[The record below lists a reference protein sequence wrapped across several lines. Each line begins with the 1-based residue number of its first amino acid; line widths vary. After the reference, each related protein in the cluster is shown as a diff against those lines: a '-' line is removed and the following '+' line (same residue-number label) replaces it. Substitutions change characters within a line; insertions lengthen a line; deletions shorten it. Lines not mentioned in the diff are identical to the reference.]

1 MAVDIGT
8 AVAYLNLDT
17 TSFNQSLSAVQ
28 ASIETFQRSTATIGQ
43 KISSVG
49 SVVQSVGASL
59 TKNLTIPLV
68 NLGQSAIQNYR
79 DFETA
84 FTGVKKTMDESA
96 VQQIGGW
103 DVLKKAIEEM
113 ATQTASSV
121 EDIAGVMEVA
131 GQLGVPLGEAGKDVI
146 DFTKTMV
153 MLGDSTDLTSAEAA
167 EALARF
173 MNITGLTF
181 DKTENLGSSIVDL
194 GNNFATSESQ
204 IVNMATRL
212 ASAGTVAGLSE
223 TEILA
228 LSTAMSSVGIRAEAG
243 GSAMA
248 TTLTQIEKIVR
259 GVSENSS
266 EKLQTLGKISG
277 MTAEEFSKAW
287 KNDPMTALTGFLY
300 GLGKLEDQGESAVV
314 MLDDLGMSGVR
325 QTNMLKALALSGDN
339 LASAIETANSAFN
352 ENIALSTEAEKRY
365 GTLDSRINQLNER
378 WKTMKRDIAE
388 ILIPVLEDLMGK
400 LEKVMEWWSKLDDAQ
415 KRNIVRWAEIAAVI
429 GPVLTI
435 FGRLITS
442 VGSVISIFTQL
453 IAPIAS
459 AVSSA
464 GSLGAEFGSIVSA
477 AAPVI
482 AIVAAVAAAIY
493 SLIKSFGGIG
503 GVIEDFKQRFERVK
517 QVLANAAEFFHLKE
531 AIDKLK
537 EAFSTFLE
545 KLGSMRNTW
554 EVILKILEVV
564 IEVVGVALVGAF
576 RVVIDTITN
585 VLTLLGDFCDF
596 IEAVATL
603 IVDVFTGNWGKLW
616 EDVLNICQKYLKGV
630 MDFLDLCF
638 GWIIDLFKWLA
649 DVLVGHSIWP
659 DMWKAILECA
669 KELGGQVV
677 DFIQGLLEKVITFFQ
692 NLFDNIKTMLGNII
706 DAVVSFISNM
716 VSKVTEFLSNLV
728 TKISEGLTNIISKVT
743 EFFTNLVSKVTDY
756 LQNLISK
763 IVDFFSNV
771 VNKATEFFSKVIS
784 KLIEFFSSAIS
795 KLTEFI
801 SNVIS
806 RVAGFFSNVISRL
819 SSFIS
824 ESINKI
830 ATFFSEV
837 IRRFALFVSDV
848 ISKLVSFFS
857 EAISR
862 ITQFIQETTQK
873 IVAFFND
880 IINKFTSH
888 IQDILTKLQNLI
900 SDIMSKISSFIEE
913 AIAKVKEF
921 FSNLLNATNE
931 AFNNIV
937 NTIKG
942 FVGQFMSAGKAIF
955 EGLFSGIKEVW
966 GAITSWV
973 SDKIS
978 WLGSA
983 LAKAK
988 DMLNNI
994 KSAVSEAAGAV
1005 SEAASNAANVLNGSH
1020 ANGLDYVPFDG
1031 YVAKLHEGER
1041 VLTRNEN
1048 EEYSKGGSNGNSGDT
1063 YNFYNTKPDPREYA
1077 RQMKQAK
1084 KELLFN

>member
-28 ASIETFQRSTATIGQ
+28 ASIETFQKSTATIGQ

-84 FTGVKKTMDESA
+84 FTGVKKTMDEAA
-96 VQQIGGW
+96 VEQIGGW

-173 MNITGLTF
+173 MNITGLAF

-248 TTLTQIEKIVR
+248 TTLTQIEKIVK
-259 GVSENSS
+259 GVAENSS
-266 EKLQTLGKISG
+266 NKLQTLGKISG
-277 MTAEEFSKAW
+277 MTAEEFSNAW
-287 KNDPMTALTGFLY
+287 ENDPMTALTNFLY
-300 GLGKLEDQGESAVV
+300 GLGDLEDQGESAVV
-314 MLDDLGMSGVR
+314 MLDELGMSGVR
-325 QTNMLKALALSGDN
+325 QTNMLKALALSGGN
-339 LASAIETANSAFN
+339 LASAIETANSAFD

-365 GTLDSRINQLNER
+365 STLDSRINQLNER
-378 WKTMKRDIAE
+378 WKSMKRDIAE

-400 LEKVMEWWSKLDDAQ
+400 LEKVIEWWSKLDDAQ
-415 KRNIVRWAEIAAVI
+415 KKNIVRWAEIAAVI

-442 VGSVISIFTQL
+442 VGSIISIFTQL
-453 IAPIAS
+453 VAPITS

-464 GSLGAEFGSIVSA
+464 GSLGAAFGSIVSA

-493 SLIKSFGGIG
+493 SLINSFGGIG

-554 EVILKILEVV
+554 EVILKVLEVV
-564 IEVVGVALVGAF
+564 IEVIGVGLVGAF
-576 RVVIDTITN
+576 KVVIDIVTN
-585 VLTLLGDFCDF
+585 IITLLGDFCDF

-616 EDVLNICQKYLKGV
+616 EDVLNICQKALNAV
-630 MDFLDLCF
+630 MDFLGFSF
-638 GWIIDLFKWLA
+638 GWIIDLFNWLA

-659 DMWKAILECA
+659 DMWNAILECA
-669 KELGGQVV
+669 MELGEQIVE
-677 DFIQGLLEKVITFFQ
+677 FIQGLLEKVVTFFQ

-716 VSKVTEFLSNLV
+716 VSNVTEFLSNLV
-728 TKISEGLTNIISKVT
+728 TKIAEGLTNIITKVT
-743 EFFTNLVSKVTDY
+743 EFFTNLVSKVAEY
-756 LQNLISK
+756 LQDIISK
-763 IVDFFSNV
+763 IADFFSNV
-771 VNKATEFFSKVIS
+771 ISKATEFFSNVISKIVEFFSNAIS
-784 KLIEFFSSAIS
+784 KLIDFV
-795 KLTEFI
+795 

-806 RVAGFFSNVISRL
+806 RLAEFFSNVISRL

-830 ATFFSEV
+830 VTFFSEV
-837 IRRFALFVSDV
+837 
-848 ISKLVSFFS
+848 
-857 EAISR
+857 ISR
-862 ITQFIQETTQK
+862 ITQFIHETTQK

-900 SDIMSKISSFIEE
+900 SDIMSKIVSFIGE
-913 AIAKVKEF
+913 AIAKVREF

-937 NTIKG
+937 NTIRG
-942 FVGQFMSAGKAIF
+942 FVGQFMSAGRAIF

-966 GAITSWV
+966 GTITSWV
-973 SDKIS
+973 NDKIS
-978 WLGSA
+978 WLGSV

-994 KSAVSEAAGAV
+994 KSAVSEAA
-1005 SEAASNAANVLNGSH
+1005 SNAANAINGSH

-1041 VLTRNEN
+1041 VLTKNEN
-1048 EEYSKGGSNGNSGDT
+1048 EEYSKGGGNNSGDT